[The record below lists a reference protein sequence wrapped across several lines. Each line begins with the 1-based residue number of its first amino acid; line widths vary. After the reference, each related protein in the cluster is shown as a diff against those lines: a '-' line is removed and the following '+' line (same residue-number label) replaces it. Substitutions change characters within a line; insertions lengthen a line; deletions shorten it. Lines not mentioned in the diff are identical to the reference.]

1 MSRLFRPY
9 AQVMSKAHDPY
20 LQAAEGFL
28 HAIRDELDMADDLQ
42 MDRTLQITQTYALVS
57 IARSLNVLSD
67 QADGA
72 DDSPLAM
79 AGNLM
84 GR

>member
-1 MSRLFRPY
+1 MSSRFPTY

-79 AGNLM
+79 AGNLT

>member
-1 MSRLFRPY
+1 
-9 AQVMSKAHDPY
+9 
-20 LQAAEGFL
+20 
-28 HAIRDELDMADDLQ
+28 MADDLQ
-42 MDRTLQITQTYALVS
+42 MDRTLQVTQTYALVS
-57 IARSLNVLSD
+57 IARSLNVLSE

-79 AGNLM
+79 AGNLI

>member
-1 MSRLFRPY
+1 VSGLIRTY
-9 AQVMSKAHDPY
+9 AQDMSKAHDPY

-67 QADGA
+67 QAEGA

-79 AGNLM
+79 AGNLI

>member
-1 MSRLFRPY
+1 
-9 AQVMSKAHDPY
+9 MSKAHDPY

-42 MDRTLQITQTYALVS
+42 MDRTLQVTQTYALVS

-67 QADGA
+67 RAEDA